1 MAGNHDD
8 DDDKSDHR
16 PDIWIESQKLLKT
29 SLNVQREHGYLYGYS
44 TLVFIGSH
52 FGVSFF
58 FCFLFQVMKKFFVL
72 FCFVIKNYYFRVKVQ
87 L

>member
-58 FCFLFQVMKKFFVL
+58 SVFCSLV
-72 FCFVIKNYYFRVKVQ
+72 
-87 L
+87 